1 MRRLAVL
8 IAALSLLA
16 FAGAAAAGVRGA
28 PPQFPR
34 LAGRWSHAEIN
45 VTIKRQ
51 EHTLVLDHGQIMK
64 VSATQLVLREFDGT
78 IHQIPVDGGTIV
90 TLGGFRTGVTGLQK
104 GEFAE
109 TMIVDDGAAVR
120 VKATFRP

>member
-16 FAGAAAAGVRGA
+16 FAGAAAAGARGG
-28 PPQFPR
+28 PPQFPK

-45 VTIKRQ
+45 VTIGRQ
-51 EHTLVLDHGQIMK
+51 QHTLVLDHGQITR
-64 VSATQLVLREFDGT
+64 VGPNQIVLRRFDGT
-78 IHQIPVDGGTIV
+78 VATIPVDDSTIV
-90 TLGGFRTGVTGLQK
+90 TLAGAPTDVTGLRK
-104 GEFAE
+104 REYAE

>member
-1 MRRLAVL
+1 ML

-16 FAGAAAAGVRGA
+16 FAGAAAAGVRGG

-45 VTIKRQ
+45 VTIRRQ
-51 EHTLVLDHGQIMK
+51 QHTLVLDHGQITK
-64 VSATQLVLREFDGT
+64 VAPTQLVLRRFDGT
-78 IHQIPVDGGTIV
+78 TATIPVGAGTVV
-90 TLGGFRTGVTGLQK
+90 TLASTPVSLSFLRK